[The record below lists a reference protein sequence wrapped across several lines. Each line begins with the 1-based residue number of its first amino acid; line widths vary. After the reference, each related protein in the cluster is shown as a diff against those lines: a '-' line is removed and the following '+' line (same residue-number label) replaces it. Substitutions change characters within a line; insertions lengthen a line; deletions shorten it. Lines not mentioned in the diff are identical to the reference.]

1 MIWWPAES
9 DIRDRATGEDKD
21 WITSEQDSGRAHRL
35 RDSWLRAA
43 FLFLPCLSVM
53 LTSWLLVAAANKN
66 HCRVMAQDVFAFY
79 TLQQL

>member
-21 WITSEQDSGRAHRL
+21 WITSEQEEDSQIERFWVACSL
-35 RDSWLRAA
+35 RRSLLSR
-43 FLFLPCLSVM
+43 SVM
-53 LTSWLLVAAANKN
+53 LTSWLLVAAANKK